1 MKLTKVEVKEKMMNM
16 SAETNMVLFVAA
28 TELSR
33 EFITEIKIR
42 FTGKEFVVFI
52 DDEKTTL
59 QRVGEL
65 CLNYPVSDDRQEAK
79 QELAL
84 LIEKESRDLKESLL
98 ADF

>member
-1 MKLTKVEVKEKMMNM
+1 MKMTKIEVKEKMMDM
-16 SAETNMVLFVAA
+16 AAETNFNFYIAA

-42 FTGKEFVVFI
+42 FTGKEFIVFI

-65 CLNYPVSDDRQEAK
+65 CLNYPISDDRQEAK
-79 QELAL
+79 EELAL
-84 LIEKESRDLKESLL
+84 LVEKESRDLKESLL